1 MKIEY
6 NRSERVRGF
15 KIVLKTRAD
24 FRIHFKIYSNL
35 EESTMKKLGFF
46 AVLLSCAMFVGCP
59 QKPATQTPAEEPAA
73 EAPAEATEAAPAAD
87 EAAPAAE
94 EAAPAAEEAPAA
106 EAAPAAE
113 EAPAA

>member
-1 MKIEY
+1 
-6 NRSERVRGF
+6 
-15 KIVLKTRAD
+15 LKTRAG

-46 AVLLSCAMFVGCP
+46 AVLLSCVMFIGCP
-59 QKPATQTPAEEPAA
+59 KKAPEAPAAEEPAA
-73 EAPAEATEAAPAAD
+73 EAPAEATEAAPAAEEAAPAAE

-106 EAAPAAE
+106 
-113 EAPAA
+113 